1 MLIHRQL
8 ASHLELAPLL
18 VPLCLFPIKTEL
30 KRGKQK
36 KKKKKRRNA
45 IFNAIFLDK
54 HLQSLPRE
62 HPERK
67 GLGSEE
73 RQHSLLAPW
82 TVPDRRG
89 MRRGARETIV
99 LL

>member
-1 MLIHRQL
+1 MGFRLQSVENFLVLIRRQL

-36 KKKKKRRNA
+36 KSNA
-45 IFNAIFLDK
+45 IFNAIFLNK
-54 HLQSLPRE
+54 HLQSLPRD
-62 HPERK
+62 HHERTVQ
-67 GLGSEE
+67 LGKAT
-73 RQHSLLAPW
+73 QLAA
-82 TVPDRRG
+82 TVAVPHRTT
-89 MRRGARETIV
+89 RETNI